1 VSLSAEDRPPPPR
14 RPGGVHTHARDP
26 EPVLTLDEV
35 DLEDETEDDF
45 DQEFEHED
53 EHNWLVG
60 STAKYLL
67 AGGVA
72 GAGKHRSGALS

>member
-1 VSLSAEDRPPPPR
+1 
-14 RPGGVHTHARDP
+14 
-26 EPVLTLDEV
+26 VLTLDEV